1 MFNNKMSDKEKCI
14 NSLNNIEKVMHTLVV
29 WSNVFYILAAIM
41 AFIGGYNIL
50 GILFL
55 IVAVVST
62 IHHANLNFVLSQYI
76 WGKLDVT
83 IANIVGI
90 GAMIYASWYVI
101 KNKEYKDRRNIVLYI
116 SIFVLA
122 ILSITAFALSHQSIK
137 PEDLPQDEEK
147 GFTGPIFAD
156 MKSTQEYTCEQKA
169 KIIMYLVYHT
179 IWHMLGGIAGMFLVL
194 VIVK

>member
-29 WSNVFYILAAIM
+29 WSNIFYILAAIM

-90 GAMIYASWYVI
+90 GATIYASWYVI

-116 SIFVLA
+116 SIFVLT
-122 ILSITAFALSHQSIK
+122 ILSITAFALSHKSIK
-137 PEDLPQDEEK
+137 PKGLPQDEEK

>member
-1 MFNNKMSDKEKCI
+1 MSDNGKCI

-29 WSNVFYILAAIM
+29 WSNIFYILAAIM
-41 AFIGGYNIL
+41 AIIGGYNIL

-76 WGKLDVT
+76 WGKLDV
-83 IANIVGI
+83 ILANIVGI

-101 KNKEYKDRRNIVLYI
+101 KNKEYKDRRYIVLYI

-137 PEDLPQDEEK
+137 PEGLPQDEEK

>member
-1 MFNNKMSDKEKCI
+1 MSDNGKCI

-29 WSNVFYILAAIM
+29 WSNIFYILAAIM
-41 AFIGGYNIL
+41 AIIGGYNIL

-76 WGKLDVT
+76 WGKLDV
-83 IANIVGI
+83 ILANIVGI

-137 PEDLPQDEEK
+137 PEGLPQDEEK